1 MALAEDLLAQAR
13 TLATLDDGIPSQ
25 ANLRRAI
32 SSAYYALFHL
42 FIAEAVERLLPAEP
56 PGLRER
62 ASRAFS
68 HGEMK
73 QVCVRF
79 LARRIVEDFTPLLR
93 VNTSPELL
101 SIAQTFLNLQDER
114 HSADY
119 DVSIFLVRAET
130 LLSLDEARRAF
141 TNWKLIRETDEATV
155 FLAALLFGKRWDR

>member
-1 MALAEDLLAQAR
+1 MALADDLLAQAG

-42 FIAEAVERLLPAEP
+42 FIAEAVDRLLPAEP

-73 QVCVRF
+73 QVCIRF
-79 LARRIVEDFTPLLR
+79 LAKRIVEDFAPLLR
-93 VNTSPELL
+93 VSTSPELL
-101 SIAQTFLNLQDER
+101 FIARTFVNLQEQR
-114 HSADY
+114 HLADY
-119 DVSIFLVRAET
+119 DVGIFLLRAET
-130 LLSLDEARRAF
+130 LLSIDKARRAF

-155 FLAALLFGKRWDR
+155 FLAALIFAKRWDR

>member
-68 HGEMK
+68 HGEIK

-79 LARRIVEDFTPLLR
+79 LGKQIVEDFAPLLR
-93 VNTSPELL
+93 VSFSPELK
-101 SIAQTFLNLQDER
+101 SIAQIFVNLQEER
-114 HSADY
+114 HLADY
-119 DVSIFLVRAET
+119 DVSISLLRTET
-130 LLSLDEARRAF
+130 LLLLDEVQRGFAD
-141 TNWKLIRETDEATV
+141 WKLIRETDEATV